1 MNKST
6 KGTPTVFITNDNAK
20 NDPACQMAMAS
31 YLERLQRE
39 QAHRQAVREGRIP
52 APQGTWG
59 TWSISDRD

>member
-1 MNKST
+1 M
-6 KGTPTVFITNDNAK
+6 FITNDNAK

-39 QAHRQAVREGRIP
+39 EAHRQAVREGRIP

-59 TWSISDRD
+59 TWSISDRH